1 MSISNLLNSNISIMN
16 KRYLFLLLLFCMT
29 LSGVQAQSFMHP
41 KKHNFSI
48 GPIAGYDYDI
58 KGPIYGG
65 GLMYEFRPF
74 KNVGFTAGFNYEQ
87 TRKDFTESSLG
98 DETLRHEV
106 YALHVGAR
114 YYIGDFYLGG
124 ALGAGHDNGT
134 FKTADGGERSGGS
147 AYSLYKSV
155 GAGYQISLRNQDAI
169 EVEAG
174 TFGTSNSMK
183 VGGTVRYKFRR

>member
-1 MSISNLLNSNISIMN
+1 NISIMN
-16 KRYLFLLLLFCMT
+16 NRYLFLFLFFCTVMST
-29 LSGVQAQSFMHP
+29 AHGQVSTIP
-41 KKHNFSI
+41 PKHNFSI

-65 GLMYEFRPF
+65 GLMYEYRPF
-74 KNVGFTAGFNYEQ
+74 KKVGFTAGFTYEQ
-87 TRKDFTESSLG
+87 TRKDFSESSFG

-124 ALGAGHDNGT
+124 ALGVGHDKGT
-134 FKTADGGERSGGS
+134 FKQEEAVTRSGGS
-147 AYSLYKSV
+147 AYSLYKSI
-155 GAGYQISLRNQDAI
+155 GAGYQIPLRNQDAL

-183 VGGTVRYKFRR
+183 VGGTVRYKFRK